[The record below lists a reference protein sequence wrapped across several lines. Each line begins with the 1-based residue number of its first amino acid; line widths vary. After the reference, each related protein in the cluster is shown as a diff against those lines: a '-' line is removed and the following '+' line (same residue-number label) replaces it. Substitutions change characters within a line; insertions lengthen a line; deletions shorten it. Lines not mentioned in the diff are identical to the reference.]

1 MSIKVSTK
9 YRKSSDGNLLKF
21 GYQVLDT
28 MDDNPIYTNSPLV
41 KAALQ
46 KSCDNFRVA
55 GSIASRKDRGFS
67 SAKNDRK
74 ADLIKDLD
82 VLNVYVTET
91 CKGDKTMLLQSGF
104 EIVGFKNES
113 DELQPIR
120 EVKVISELPGT
131 ATIRVSK
138 VARAKSY
145 VFQYTADPLSPDSVW
160 VSETVLG
167 REHTF
172 SDLNSVAR
180 YWFRVIAIGKGNQK
194 VYSPPVARVIQ

>member
-1 MSIKVSTK
+1 MK
-9 YRKSSDGNLLKF
+9 LLKF
-21 GYQVLDT
+21 GYQVLDI
-28 MDDNPIYTNSPLV
+28 MDDNAIYTNSPLV
-41 KAALQ
+41 KAVLQ
-46 KSCDNFRVA
+46 KSCDDFRVA
-55 GSIASRKDRGFS
+55 GSMAGRKDRALL

-74 ADLIKDLD
+74 ADLVRDLD
-82 VLNVYVTET
+82 ILNAYVTET

-113 DELQPIR
+113 DELLPIK
-120 EVKVISELPGT
+120 EVKVVSELPGT

-145 VFQYTADPLSPDSVW
+145 VFQYTADPLSPESVW
-160 VSETVLG
+160 VSETITG

-172 SDLNSVAR
+172 THLNSIAR

-194 VYSPPVARVIQ
+194 VYSPPVSRVIQ

>member
-1 MSIKVSTK
+1 MSIKISTK
-9 YRKSSDGNLLKF
+9 YRNSSDMKLLQF
-21 GYQVLDT
+21 GYQVSDT
-28 MDDNPIYTNSPLV
+28 MDNNPIYTNSPLV

-46 KSCDNFRVA
+46 KSCDSFRVA
-55 GSIASRKDRGFS
+55 GSIAGRKDRALL

-74 ADLIKDLD
+74 AELIGDLD
-82 VLNVYVTET
+82 ILNVYLTET

-104 EIVGFKNES
+104 EITGLKNES
-113 DELQPIR
+113 KELQPIR

-138 VARAKSY
+138 VAYAKSY
-145 VFQYTADPLSPDSVW
+145 VFQYTADPLSNDSVW

-172 SDLNSVAR
+172 NDLNSVTR

>member
-1 MSIKVSTK
+1 MSIKISTK
-9 YRKSSDGNLLKF
+9 YRKSSDGKLLKF

-138 VARAKSY
+138 VTRAKSY
-145 VFQYTADPLSPDSVW
+145 VFQDTADPLSPDSVW
-160 VSETVLG
+160 ISETVLG

>member
-1 MSIKVSTK
+1 MSIKISTK
-9 YRKSSDGNLLKF
+9 YRTSSDMKLLKF
-21 GYQVLDT
+21 GYQVLDI
-28 MDDNPIYTNSPLV
+28 MDDNLIYTNSPLV
-41 KAALQ
+41 KAVLQ
-46 KSCDNFRVA
+46 KSCDDFRVA
-55 GSIASRKDRGFS
+55 GSMAGRKDRALL

-74 ADLIKDLD
+74 ADLVRDLD
-82 VLNVYVTET
+82 ILNVYVTET

-113 DELQPIR
+113 EELLPIK
-120 EVKVISELPGT
+120 EVKVVSELPGT

-145 VFQYTADPLSPDSVW
+145 VFQYTADPLSNDSVW